1 MQTTLTSIMALDV
14 GERRIGVALAGSVA
28 KLAQP
33 LTTLEHTDNIFQM
46 IAELAAEHHASELI
60 VGLPRGLDGQE
71 TAQTIATRKFAAE
84 LEQAVNLPTHLQD
97 EALTSRQAEI
107 ELKVRGQPHAKA
119 DVDALAATYILE
131 DYLKENSGVSHV

>member
-33 LTTLEHTDNIFQM
+33 LTTLEHTESIFQT
-46 IAELAAEHHASELI
+46 IVELAAEHNASELVI
-60 VGLPRGLDGQE
+60 GLPRGLDGQE

-84 LEQAVNLPTHLQD
+84 LERVVNVLLYLQD
-97 EALTSRQAEI
+97 EALTSRQAEA
-107 ELKVRGQPHAKA
+107 ELKVRGQSHTKA

-131 DYLKENSGVSHV
+131 DYLKENNGASHV